1 MRGSSLFSDFFDT
14 ETLPQKQRKGR
25 SPELIE
31 KRNDLLIHRYV
42 FYSTLPNRLNY
53 EYIIT
58 RLSEELHLSPIT
70 IPQIIEDN
78 QGKIVALRRQ
88 EPSRQYFQKK
98 YPYLVWDAKSLLMLN

>member
-1 MRGSSLFSDFFDT
+1 MRGSTLFLELFDA

-31 KRNDLLIHRYV
+31 KRNELLIHRYV
-42 FYSTLPNRLNY
+42 FYRTLTVRLSY
-53 EYIIT
+53 EYIIS
-58 RLSEELHLSPIT
+58 RLSEELHLSTYT

-98 YPYLVWDAKSLLMLN
+98 YPHFVWDAKSLLMLN